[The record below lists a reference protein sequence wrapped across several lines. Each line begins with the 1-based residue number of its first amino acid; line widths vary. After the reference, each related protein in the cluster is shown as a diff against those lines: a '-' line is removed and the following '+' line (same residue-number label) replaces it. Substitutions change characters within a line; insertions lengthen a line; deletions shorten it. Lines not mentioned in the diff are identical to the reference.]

1 MIDMN
6 RTFTCIFNTLFVA
19 FGIILAVNFILT
31 DAIAYTGS
39 ISREFS
45 NICIIVCSIALTA
58 IIAALRIVYKD
69 VDNPPLDEP
78 IHILSGIPVFGVLF
92 GLLSFYFSYCD
103 IFFSRI
109 LAGASLV
116 ATISSVTIIYSVFIL
131 RRDRL
136 YHS

>member
-1 MIDMN
+1 
-6 RTFTCIFNTLFVA
+6 
-19 FGIILAVNFILT
+19 
-31 DAIAYTGS
+31 
-39 ISREFS
+39 
-45 NICIIVCSIALTA
+45 
-58 IIAALRIVYKD
+58 LRIVYKD

-103 IFFSRI
+103 IFLSRI